1 VHQPHN
7 GLLGTLRGRLTV
19 AWTVIAF
26 RTDDSHRSE
35 RFLGNLL
42 LFLGLL
48 NVKFGFSS
56 PFNDHS
62 PELDRSLSMVSV
74 HEE

>member
-19 AWTVIAF
+19 VWTVIAF
-26 RTDDSHRSE
+26 RIDDSHRSE

-48 NVKFGFSS
+48 NVKFGCSS